1 MDIFIFE
8 RQLSKGSWFQLAK
21 RTQVAPTLF
30 SFALA
35 FIRLILPDQSTLLQQ
50 NKLDTPQIRPHYK
63 EKPHLYVIKKDHPPF
78 VFYITVFC
86 DRLKV
91 ISARGGR
98 KATVCRDVSR
108 LF

>member
-1 MDIFIFE
+1 LVPVSLKDQI
-8 RQLSKGSWFQLAK
+8 
-21 RTQVAPTLF
+21 APTLF

-63 EKPHLYVIKKDHPPF
+63 EKPHLYVMEKDHPPF
-78 VFYITVFC
+78 EFYITIFVIA
-86 DRLKV
+86 LKV

-98 KATVCRDVSR
+98 KATVRRDVSR
-108 LF
+108 LFLSWNKR